1 METDPQDRTG
11 KGAYGWLLV
20 VALGVM
26 VNVGYGAI
34 FYSFSV
40 LLGEG
45 AAAGEFG
52 RGTLSAAFGAGV
64 IVSAILALPVGTL
77 CDAKG
82 PRRVFLIGA
91 VAGASGLAAFSQATA
106 AWQIFAAWALL
117 LGPAMACVFYEPAYV
132 AVDQWFDGPK
142 GRPIGVLTVI
152 AGLSAT
158 VFVPLSQW
166 LVERDGWRG
175 ATLTLGAV
183 LLLAVGSLSLLVVRD
198 KPRPGA
204 RLESMGPKAAR
215 AAILEG
221 IRSADRV
228 FWLVSAAFFLALTA
242 MWAMLFY
249 QVAYMQD
256 LGFGASEVA
265 VAVGVAGVISL
276 PARFLL
282 PALGDRVS
290 PPALAAATFGILG
303 LSELVLLEAQGW
315 WRVYLYVGL
324 FGVAFGSVLPLRALV
339 MSRRFGG
346 VVYGRLMGLQ
356 QTGLALAMAA
366 GPFAAGAL
374 RDATGSYFAPW
385 LGAVVLFVTAVPAIL
400 AVRASSS
407 PRG

>member
-1 METDPQDRTG
+1 M
-11 KGAYGWLLV
+11 V
-20 VALGVM
+20 VAVAAI
-26 VNVGYGAI
+26 VNVGYGTI
-34 FYSFSV
+34 FYSFGV

-64 IVSAILALPVGTL
+64 VVSAALALPVGAL

-82 PRRVFLIGA
+82 PRRVFLFGA
-91 VAGASGLAAFSQATA
+91 VAGAAGLAAFSQAAT
-106 AWQIFAAWALL
+106 AWQIIAVWALL

-142 GRPIGVLTVI
+142 GRPIGVLTVV

-158 VFVPLSQW
+158 VFVPLTQW
-166 LVERDGWRG
+166 LVEREGWRG

-183 LLLAVGSLSLLVVRD
+183 LLAVVGSLSLLVVRNR
-198 KPRPGA
+198 PRPGA
-204 RLESMGPKAAR
+204 RMERMGPKAAR

-221 IRSADRV
+221 LGRADRA

-242 MWAMLFY
+242 TWAMLFH

-256 LGFGASEVA
+256 LGFPAGGVA
-265 VAVGVAGVISL
+265 AAVGFSGAVSL

-290 PPALAAATFGILG
+290 PTALAAATFGILA
-303 LSELVLLEAQGW
+303 LSGLVLLGAQEW
-315 WRVYLYVGL
+315 WRVYVYVGL

-346 VVYGRLMGLQ
+346 ALYGRLMGLQ
-356 QTGLALAMAA
+356 QTGLALAMAV

-374 RDATGSYFAPW
+374 RDATGSYHVPW
-385 LGAVVLFVTAVPAIL
+385 LGAVALFVAAVPAIL
-400 AVRASSS
+400 AVRAAS

>member
-1 METDPQDRTG
+1 VTSRR
-11 KGAYGWLLV
+11 WLV
-20 VALGVM
+20 VVAAAVI
-26 VNVGYGAI
+26 VNVGYGTI
-34 FYSFSV
+34 FYSFGV

-52 RGTLSAAFGAGV
+52 RGTLSAAFGLGV
-64 IVSAILALPVGTL
+64 IVSAVLALPVGAL

-82 PRRVFLIGA
+82 PRRVFLFGA
-91 VAGASGLAAFSQATA
+91 VVGAAGLAAFSQATA
-106 AWQIFAAWALL
+106 AWQLFAAWALL

-142 GRPIGVLTVI
+142 GRPIGVLTVV

-158 VFVPLSQW
+158 AFVPLSQW

-198 KPRPGA
+198 RPRPGA
-204 RLESMGPKAAR
+204 LTQRMTPKAAR
-215 AAILEG
+215 AAMLEG
-221 IRSADRV
+221 LHSADRT
-228 FWLVSAAFFLALTA
+228 FWTISAAFFLGLAAT
-242 MWAMLFY
+242 WAMLFH

-256 LGFGASEVA
+256 LGFPAGGVA
-265 VAVGVAGVISL
+265 AAVGIAGVVSL

-282 PALGDRVS
+282 PALSDRVS
-290 PPALAAATFGILG
+290 PPVLAAATFGILA
-303 LSELVLLEAQGW
+303 LSGLVLLEAREW

-346 VVYGRLMGLQ
+346 AFYGRLMGLQ

-385 LGAVVLFVTAVPAIL
+385 LGASVLFAAAIPAIL
-400 AVRASSS
+400 AVRVAGSRERDDLDRLPS
-407 PRG
+407 

>member
-1 METDPQDRTG
+1 MTAR
-11 KGAYGWLLV
+11 KGTAHAWIMV
-20 VALGVM
+20 VAVAAT
-26 VNVGYGAI
+26 VNVGYGTI
-34 FYSFSV
+34 FYSFGV

-64 IVSAILALPVGTL
+64 LVSAALALPVGAL

-82 PRRVFLIGA
+82 PRRVFLFGA
-91 VAGASGLAAFSQATA
+91 VAGAAGLAAFSQATT
-106 AWQIFAAWALL
+106 AWQIIAVWALL

-132 AVDQWFDGPK
+132 AVDQWFDGPN
-142 GRPIGVLTVI
+142 GRPIGVLTVV

-158 VFVPLSQW
+158 VFVPLTQW
-166 LVERDGWRG
+166 LVEREGWRG

-183 LLLAVGSLSLLVVRD
+183 LLAVVGSLSPLVVQNR
-198 KPRPGA
+198 PRPGA
-204 RLESMGPKAAR
+204 RMERMGPKAAR

-221 IRSADRV
+221 LGRADRA

-242 MWAMLFY
+242 TWAMLFH

-256 LGFGASEVA
+256 LGFPAGGVA
-265 VAVGVAGVISL
+265 AAVGFSGAVSL

-290 PPALAAATFGILG
+290 PTALAAATFGVLA
-303 LSELVLLEAQGW
+303 LSGLVLSGAQEW
-315 WRVYLYVGL
+315 WRVYVYVGL

-346 VVYGRLMGLQ
+346 ALYGRLMGLQ
-356 QTGLALAMAA
+356 QTGLALAMAV

-374 RDATGSYFAPW
+374 RDATGSYHVPW
-385 LGAVVLFVTAVPAIL
+385 LGAVALFVAAVPAIL
-400 AVRASSS
+400 ALQPAS

>member
-1 METDPQDRTG
+1 VTARNGTAHAWIM
-11 KGAYGWLLV
+11 V
-20 VALGVM
+20 VAVATI
-26 VNVGYGAI
+26 VNVGYGTI
-34 FYSFSV
+34 FYSFGV

-64 IVSAILALPVGTL
+64 VVSAALALPVGAL

-82 PRRVFLIGA
+82 PRRVFLFGA
-91 VAGASGLAAFSQATA
+91 VAGAAGLAAFSQAAT
-106 AWQIFAAWALL
+106 AWQIVAAWALL

-142 GRPIGVLTVI
+142 GRPIGVLTVV
-152 AGLSAT
+152 AGLSVT
-158 VFVPLSQW
+158 VFVPLTQW
-166 LVERDGWRG
+166 LVEREGWRG
-175 ATLTLGAV
+175 AILTLGAV
-183 LLLAVGSLSLLVVRD
+183 LLAVVGSLSLLVVQNR
-198 KPRPGA
+198 PRPGA
-204 RLESMGPKAAR
+204 RRERMGPKAAH

-221 IRSADRV
+221 LGRADRA

-242 MWAMLFY
+242 TWAMLFH

-256 LGFGASEVA
+256 LGFPAGGVA
-265 VAVGVAGVISL
+265 AAVGFSGAVSL

-290 PPALAAATFGILG
+290 PTALAAATFGILA
-303 LSELVLLEAQGW
+303 LSGLVLLGAQEW
-315 WRVYLYVGL
+315 WRVYVYVGL

-346 VVYGRLMGLQ
+346 ALYGRLMGLQ
-356 QTGLALAMAA
+356 QTGLALAMAV

-374 RDATGSYFAPW
+374 RDATGSYHVPW
-385 LGAVVLFVTAVPAIL
+385 LGAVALFVAAVPAIL
-400 AVRASSS
+400 AVRAAS

>member
-1 METDPQDRTG
+1 M
-11 KGAYGWLLV
+11 
-20 VALGVM
+20 VAAAVI
-26 VNVGYGAI
+26 VNVGYGTI
-34 FYSFSV
+34 FYSFGV

-64 IVSAILALPVGTL
+64 VVSAALALPVGAL
-77 CDAKG
+77 CGAKG
-82 PRRVFLIGA
+82 PRRVFLFGA
-91 VAGASGLAAFSQATA
+91 VAGAADLAAFSQATT
-106 AWQIFAAWALL
+106 AWQIFVAWALL

-132 AVDQWFDGPK
+132 ALDQWFDGSK
-142 GRPIGVLTVI
+142 GKPIGVLTVI

-158 VFVPLSQW
+158 AFVPLSQW

-175 ATLTLGAV
+175 APLTLGAV
-183 LLLAVGSLSLLVVRD
+183 LFVTAGTLSLLVVRD
-198 KPRPGA
+198 RPRPGA
-204 RLESMGPKAAR
+204 RTERMDPKAAR

-221 IRSADRV
+221 LGRADRA
-228 FWLVSAAFFLALTA
+228 FWAISAAFFLALTA
-242 MWAMLFY
+242 TWAMLFH

-256 LGFGASEVA
+256 LGFGAGGVA
-265 VAVGVAGVISL
+265 AAVGVAGAVSL

-290 PPALAAATFGILG
+290 PTALAAATFGLLA
-303 LSELVLLEAQGW
+303 LSGLVLLGTQEW
-315 WRVYLYVGL
+315 WRIYAYVGL

-346 VVYGRLMGLQ
+346 ALYGRLMGLQ

-385 LGAVVLFVTAVPAIL
+385 LGAVVLFLAAVPAIL
-400 AVRASSS
+400 AVRAAS

>member
-1 METDPQDRTG
+1 MTARKATTL
-11 KGAYGWLLV
+11 GWLVV
-20 VALGVM
+20 VAAAVI
-26 VNVGYGAI
+26 VNVGYGTI
-34 FYSFSV
+34 FYSFGV

-64 IVSAILALPVGTL
+64 VVSAALALPVGAL

-82 PRRVFLIGA
+82 PRRIFLFGA
-91 VAGASGLAAFSQATA
+91 VAGSLGLAAFSQAAT

-142 GRPIGVLTVI
+142 GRPIGVLTVV

-158 VFVPLSQW
+158 VFVPFSQW

-183 LLLAVGSLSLLVVRD
+183 LFLAVGSLSLLVVRD
-198 KPRPGA
+198 RPRPGA
-204 RLESMGPKAAR
+204 RMERMNPKAAR
-215 AAILEG
+215 AAMLEG
-221 IRSADRV
+221 IRGADRA
-228 FWLVSAAFFLALTA
+228 FWLVSGAFFLGLTA
-242 MWAMLFY
+242 TWAMLFH

-256 LGFGASEVA
+256 LGFPPGGVA
-265 VAVGVAGVISL
+265 AAVGVAGILSL

-290 PPALAAATFGILG
+290 PPVLVAATFGLLG
-303 LSELVLLEAQGW
+303 LSGLVLLEAQGW

-346 VVYGRLMGLQ
+346 ALYGRLMGLQ

-385 LGAVVLFVTAVPAIL
+385 LVAAVLFAAAIPAIL
-400 AVRASSS
+400 SVRIGSL
-407 PRG
+407 RV

>member
-1 METDPQDRTG
+1 MTAR
-11 KGAYGWLLV
+11 KGTAHAWIMV
-20 VALGVM
+20 VAVAAI
-26 VNVGYGAI
+26 VNVGYGTI
-34 FYSFSV
+34 FYSFGV

-64 IVSAILALPVGTL
+64 VVSAALALPVGAL

-82 PRRVFLIGA
+82 PRRVFLFGA
-91 VAGASGLAAFSQATA
+91 VAGAAGLAAFSQAAT
-106 AWQIFAAWALL
+106 AWQIIAVWALL

-142 GRPIGVLTVI
+142 GRPIGVLTVV

-158 VFVPLSQW
+158 VFVPLTQW
-166 LVERDGWRG
+166 LVEREGWRG

-183 LLLAVGSLSLLVVRD
+183 LLAVVGSLSLLVVRNR
-198 KPRPGA
+198 PRPGA
-204 RLESMGPKAAR
+204 RMERMGPKAAR

-221 IRSADRV
+221 LGRADRA

-242 MWAMLFY
+242 TWAMLFH

-256 LGFGASEVA
+256 LGFPAGGVA
-265 VAVGVAGVISL
+265 AAVGFSGAVSL

-290 PPALAAATFGILG
+290 PTALAAATFGILA
-303 LSELVLLEAQGW
+303 LSGLVLLGAQEW
-315 WRVYLYVGL
+315 WRVYVYVGL

-346 VVYGRLMGLQ
+346 ALYGRLMGLQ
-356 QTGLALAMAA
+356 QTGLALAMAV

-374 RDATGSYFAPW
+374 RDATGSYHVPW
-385 LGAVVLFVTAVPAIL
+385 LGAVALFVAAVPAIL
-400 AVRASSS
+400 AVRAAS

>member
-1 METDPQDRTG
+1 MTAR
-11 KGAYGWLLV
+11 KGTAHAWIMV
-20 VALGVM
+20 VAVAAI
-26 VNVGYGAI
+26 VNVGYGTI
-34 FYSFSV
+34 FYSFGV

-64 IVSAILALPVGTL
+64 VVSAALALPVGAL

-82 PRRVFLIGA
+82 PRRVFLFGA
-91 VAGASGLAAFSQATA
+91 VAGAAGLAAFSQAAT
-106 AWQIFAAWALL
+106 AWQIIAVWALL

-142 GRPIGVLTVI
+142 GKPIGVLTVV

-158 VFVPLSQW
+158 VFVPLTQW
-166 LVERDGWRG
+166 LVEREGWRG

-183 LLLAVGSLSLLVVRD
+183 LLAVVGSLSLLVVRNR
-198 KPRPGA
+198 PRPGA
-204 RLESMGPKAAR
+204 RMERMGPKAAR

-221 IRSADRV
+221 LGRADRA

-242 MWAMLFY
+242 TWAMLFH

-256 LGFGASEVA
+256 LGFPAGGVA
-265 VAVGVAGVISL
+265 AAVGFSGAVSL

-290 PPALAAATFGILG
+290 PTALAAATFGVLA
-303 LSELVLLEAQGW
+303 LSGLVLLGAQEW
-315 WRVYLYVGL
+315 WRVYVYVGL

-346 VVYGRLMGLQ
+346 ALYGRLMGLQ
-356 QTGLALAMAA
+356 QTGLALAMAV

-374 RDATGSYFAPW
+374 RDATGSYHVPW
-385 LGAVVLFVTAVPAIL
+385 LGAVALFVAAVPAIL
-400 AVRASSS
+400 AVRAAS

>member
-1 METDPQDRTG
+1 MTDRKATTL
-11 KGAYGWLLV
+11 GWLVV
-20 VALGVM
+20 VAAAVI
-26 VNVGYGAI
+26 VNVGYGTI
-34 FYSFSV
+34 FYSFGV

-52 RGTLSAAFGAGV
+52 RGTLSAAFGLGV
-64 IVSAILALPVGTL
+64 VVSAALALPVGAL

-82 PRRVFLIGA
+82 PRRVFLFGA
-91 VAGASGLAAFSQATA
+91 AAGAAGLAAFSQAETV
-106 AWQIFAAWALL
+106 WQLFAAWAFL

-142 GRPIGVLTVI
+142 GRPIGVLTVV

-158 VFVPLSQW
+158 AFVPLAQW

-175 ATLTLGAV
+175 ATLTLAAV
-183 LLLAVGSLSLLVVRD
+183 LLVVVGSLSLLVVRD
-198 KPRPGA
+198 RPRPGA
-204 RLESMGPKAAR
+204 RTEKLSPSDVFASM
-215 AAILEG
+215 LEG
-221 IRSADRV
+221 IHSADRV
-228 FWLVSAAFFLALTA
+228 FWLVSAAFFLGLTA
-242 MWAMLFY
+242 TWAVLFH

-256 LGFGASEVA
+256 LGFPAGGVA
-265 VAVGVAGVISL
+265 AAVGLAGIVSL

-282 PALGDRVS
+282 PALGDHVS
-290 PPALAAATFGILG
+290 PPALAAATFGILA
-303 LSELVLLEAQGW
+303 LSGLVLLEAREW

-339 MSRRFGG
+339 MSRLFGG
-346 VVYGRLMGLQ
+346 ALYGRLMGLQ

-385 LGAVVLFVTAVPAIL
+385 LGAVVLFVAAVPAIL
-400 AVRASSS
+400 MVRAAS